1 MRVTFLMPHASL
13 NGGVRVCAIYAEH
26 LRRAGHEVLAVWRPL
41 PEFKLHVRAKEWL
54 KGRGFNRP
62 QGHPHHF
69 QSTQVPCRVLERCR
83 PIEARDLPDADV
95 VVASWWETADWAAA
109 LPASKGAKVHLIQHD
124 ERQFPRQPID
134 RVAATWR
141 LPNFRRVVVAHWLA
155 ELGQREFG
163 VESIDV
169 VPNGVDADFFT
180 APPRDRHAVLTVGL
194 MHSNLAF
201 KGTDIA
207 VRGIEEA
214 RRAGLNLKVVAF
226 GQEPIDNQHPL
237 PTGTHY
243 HYRPTQEQIR
253 DAYASADVWLFTS
266 RSEGFGLPILEAMAC
281 RTPVIGT
288 PAGAAPELI
297 SRGGGL
303 LVPHDDPHA
312 IAAALMKFSQLEQ
325 HEYRSLANHARA
337 TAEANTWP
345 QNARLFE
352 TVLLETIRD
361 RNHAR

>member
-1 MRVTFLMPHASL
+1 MRVTFLLPHASL

-62 QGHPHHF
+62 QNHPHHF
-69 QSTQVPCRVLERCR
+69 QSTKVSCRVLDRCR
-83 PIEARDLPDADV
+83 PIEARDLPDADI
-95 VVASWWETADWAAA
+95 VVASWWETADWAAM
-109 LPASKGAKVHLIQHD
+109 LPARCGAKVHLIQHD

-141 LPNFRRVVVAHWLA
+141 LPGFRRVVVAQWLA
-155 ELGQREFG
+155 ELGRQEFG
-163 VESIDV
+163 VASIDV
-169 VPNGVDADFFT
+169 VSNGVDADFFN
-180 APPRDRHAVLTVGL
+180 APPRDRHPVLTVGL
-194 MHSNLAF
+194 MHSNLSF

-214 RRAGLNLKVVAF
+214 RRSGINLKVVAF
-226 GQEPIDNQHPL
+226 GQESIDAQHPL
-237 PTGTHY
+237 PAGTQY

-253 DAYASADVWLFTS
+253 DAYAAADVWLFTS

-297 SRGGGL
+297 TPGGGL

-325 HEYRSLANHARA
+325 SEYRSIANRARA

-345 QNARLFE
+345 QSARLFE
-352 TVLLETIRD
+352 AALHDTIRIPT
-361 RNHAR
+361 HAR